1 MADKIV
7 KLGLDRYLA
16 KEWVNYSL
24 ELYLSSDDDDQNY
37 QLLRDYLQT
46 VISGKETARKTGNQ
60 LKRLWLATMD
70 PDDCLRKSVKE
81 LLMHHQVADTTLFNL
96 GMALNAFPI
105 FKETCRRIGE
115 LSQLQIEVNK
125 QTIVD
130 RVVESYVNPTSIPRI
145 VARVLQTLVDWEL
158 IEEKQGKINIKNF
171 EIKEQQVSV
180 WFIQAL
186 LSMDSR
192 VEIPLNDFSLLPEKM
207 GVFIP
212 DIRAH
217 LQAASNLSLRRG
229 LTGEEIITIKNSS

>member
-7 KLGLDRYLA
+7 KLGLDRFLA
-16 KEWVNYSL
+16 KEWVDYSL

-46 VISGKETARKTGNQ
+46 VIPGKESARKTGNQ
-60 LKRLWLATMD
+60 LKRLWLTTMEQ
-70 PDDCLRKSVKE
+70 DDHLRKSAKE
-81 LLMHHQVADTTLFNL
+81 ILMHHQVADTTLFNL
-96 GMALNAFPI
+96 GMALNVFPI

-130 RVVESYVNPTSIPRI
+130 RVVESFVNPTSIPRI

-158 IEEKQGKINIKNF
+158 ILENQGNIHIKNL
-171 EIKEQQVSV
+171 EINEQPVSV
-180 WFIQAL
+180 WFIQTL
-186 LSMDSR
+186 IFMDSR
-192 VEIPLNDFSLLPEKM
+192 GEISLNDFSHLPEKM
-207 GVFIP
+207 GVSLP
-212 DIRAH
+212 DIRSH
-217 LQAASNLSLRRG
+217 LHAASNLSLRRG